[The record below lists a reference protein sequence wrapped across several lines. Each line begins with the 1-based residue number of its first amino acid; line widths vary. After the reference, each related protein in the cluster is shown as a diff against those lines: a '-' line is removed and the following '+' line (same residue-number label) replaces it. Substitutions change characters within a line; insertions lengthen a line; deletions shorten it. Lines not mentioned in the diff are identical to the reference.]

1 MLAAETVL
9 SPRGASSRGDALRDG
24 RKHLPSFTLQSIM
37 DWRPWVLVGLGG
49 LTILWAVSR
58 GPQWPGGLV
67 AGFLFRVG
75 IIYLVLAAATARFRP
90 ISVRRAVG
98 SAIGGLA
105 VAALIGL
112 VTLYYAE
119 VVTEPPV
126 ATQESMM
133 ELVLEETAVA
143 FLLSP
148 VPAGY
153 VGGVFLRQERPDPCI
168 YLLLGSVLGGWFMA
182 MILSPN
188 GGGVAAALFLV
199 VTLAAG
205 VAGIPPL
212 VLMRRGHAPEV
223 T

>member
-1 MLAAETVL
+1 
-9 SPRGASSRGDALRDG
+9 
-24 RKHLPSFTLQSIM
+24 
-37 DWRPWVLVGLGG
+37 
-49 LTILWAVSR
+49 
-58 GPQWPGGLV
+58 
-67 AGFLFRVG
+67 
-75 IIYLVLAAATARFRP
+75 
-90 ISVRRAVG
+90 
-98 SAIGGLA
+98 
-105 VAALIGL
+105 
-112 VTLYYAE
+112 
-119 VVTEPPV
+119 
-126 ATQESMM
+126 M